1 MLLDTTYSLANY
13 PLDGTIV
20 MKINFLSQLLF
31 ELDYFSS
38 PSSLQSL
45 RMVRK

>member
-1 MLLDTTYSLANY
+1 MLLDTTYSLGRF

-20 MKINFLSQLLF
+20 MKVNFLSQLLF
-31 ELDYFSS
+31 ELDFFSS